1 MSNEAGSHLFLPS
14 ANDIPFGKTLSS
26 RSMRSIQEEEPVLD
40 PIGRSP
46 STTVPTPDAEYF
58 GSPNDDRG
66 FGPSFSYVAEQ
77 GRMAKGSDTEEE
89 EEEELAWAKHT
100 SIVTDYGE
108 DVWVKPSPRLGVQ
121 LTAPEAMRGSRRNS
135 KLARGTSDE
144 VDDELE
150 DPMTF
155 TKFNS
160 LLTDGGED
168 VRWGAFLTDDPLAT
182 TASRVRSQARIESL
196 RAQSAAEDLTFGRFN
211 SMRSNQG
218 EELPIGKQGSLV
230 TDFGDEEMVGNMPS
244 LITKTMTKFLH
255 ERGSIDGLEDTF
267 QAAAFASAAASAVA
281 PGMPGYPNFQ
291 QPRDSLLNEAPAQ
304 VPPGVLPQAAQARGR
319 PAIPPPAFLP
329 LGEENP
335 GLPLRNL
342 PQLSPP
348 PATNSLPIG
357 AGGFSPGGLLN
368 LAQGQAGASVPPLY
382 GGQGASPTAA
392 AIQAQAAQMAHERL
406 LMADASERFR
416 QVGLDAGLS
425 QLQPPSLGMDPRLA
439 SLVAAQSA
447 FQPPNVTSFGG
458 LPMAPQMGQS
468 GPMPAGDLETMLTEN
483 LLKQRHHL
491 QQLQLHQVQQQ
502 QMQLQQLMQAQQQQ
516 QQQQQPQLQ
525 QQLGLQAQLLMQQPA
540 LQSSVPPI
548 GQAPRGG
555 RGQERPNQRDTRGKE
570 KSSPSKR
577 QKEKQTTVMLR
588 NLPVGY
594 SRDMLV
600 ALMNR
605 YGFEACFD
613 FVYIPIN
620 FRTQAM
626 FGYAFVN
633 FVDELKAL
641 RARQVFEGF
650 TEWGVET
657 DKVCEVSW
665 SDMHQGLLAHV
676 NRYRSSPVMH
686 ESVPDEYKPAVYSQ
700 GQRVAFPAPTKRIRV
715 PRIRRAP
722 EGGEDDGGEDDFGLD
737 GDI

>member
-14 ANDIPFGKTLSS
+14 ANDIPFGKTLSL

-58 GSPNDDRG
+58 GSPNDERSS

-108 DVWVKPSPRLGVQ
+108 DVWVKPSPRLGLQ
-121 LTAPEAMRGSRRNS
+121 LTPPEAMRGSRRNS
-135 KLARGTSDE
+135 RLARGISDE
-144 VDDELE
+144 ADEELE

-196 RAQSAAEDLTFGRFN
+196 RAQSAAEDLRLGRFN

-218 EELPIGKQGSLV
+218 EELPIGKHSSLV
-230 TDFGDEEMVGNMPS
+230 TDFGDEEVVGNMPS
-244 LITKTMTKFLH
+244 LITKTVTKFLH
-255 ERGSIDGLEDTF
+255 ERGSIDALEDTL
-267 QAAAFASAAASAVA
+267 QAAAFASAANAAA
-281 PGMPGYPNFQ
+281 PGMPGYPNFP
-291 QPRDSLLNEAPAQ
+291 QPRNEAPQ
-304 VPPGVLPQAAQARGR
+304 VPPGVLPQARGR
-319 PAIPPPAFLP
+319 PAIPPAFLP
-329 LGEENP
+329 LEENP
-335 GLPLRNL
+335 GLPRNL
-342 PQLSPP
+342 QPPLP
-348 PATNSLPIG
+348 PATNSLPG
-357 AGGFSPGGLLN
+357 AASFSPGGLLN

-392 AIQAQAAQMAHERL
+392 AIQSQAAQMAHERL
-406 LMADASERFR
+406 LMADASERRFR

-425 QLQPPSLGMDPRLA
+425 QLQASSLGMDPRLA

-447 FQPPNVTSFGG
+447 FQAPNVTSLAG

-491 QQLQLHQVQQQ
+491 QQLQLHQVHQQ

-516 QQQQQPQLQ
+516 PPQLQ
-525 QQLGLQAQLLMQQPA
+525 QQLGAAQAQLLMQQPA
-540 LQSSVPPI
+540 MQSMSPI

-555 RGQERPNQRDTRGKE
+555 RGQERPNHRDTRGKE

-577 QKEKQTTVMLR
+577 
-588 NLPVGY
+588 Y

-605 YGFEACFD
+605 YGFEASFD

-641 RARQVFEGF
+641 RARRIFEGF

-722 EGGEDDGGEDDFGLD
+722 EGGEDDAGEDDYGLD

>member
-1 MSNEAGSHLFLPS
+1 
-14 ANDIPFGKTLSS
+14 
-26 RSMRSIQEEEPVLD
+26 MRSIQEEEPVLD

-108 DVWVKPSPRLGVQ
+108 DVWVKPSPRLGLQ
-121 LTAPEAMRGSRRNS
+121 PEAMRGRRNS
-135 KLARGTSDE
+135 KLARGISDE
-144 VDDELE
+144 ADEELE

-182 TASRVRSQARIESL
+182 TASQVRSQARFESL
-196 RAQSAAEDLTFGRFN
+196 RAQSAAEDLAFN
-211 SMRSNQG
+211 RLTSMRSNQG
-218 EELPIGKQGSLV
+218 EELPIGKHSSLV
-230 TDFGDEEMVGNMPS
+230 TDFGDEEVVGNMPS
-244 LITKTMTKFLH
+244 LITKTVTKFLH
-255 ERGSIDGLEDTF
+255 DRGSIDALEDTL
-267 QAAAFASAAASAVA
+267 QAAAFASAANAVA
-281 PGMPGYPNFQ
+281 PGPGYPNFQ
-291 QPRDSLLNEAPAQ
+291 QPRDSLLEPPQ
-304 VPPGVLPQAAQARGR
+304 VPPGVLPQARGR
-319 PAIPPPAFLP
+319 PAIPPTFLP
-329 LGEENP
+329 FEENL

-342 PQLSPP
+342 QPP
-348 PATNSLPIG
+348 IAPAPATNSLPVG
-357 AGGFSPGGLLN
+357 AASFSPGGLLN

-392 AIQAQAAQMAHERL
+392 AIQSQAAQMAHERL

-425 QLQPPSLGMDPRLA
+425 QLQAPSLGIDPRLA

-447 FQPPNVTSFGG
+447 FQAPATSLGG
-458 LPMAPQMGQS
+458 LQAPQIPQMGQN
-468 GPMPAGDLETMLTEN
+468 GPPGGDLETMLTEN

-516 QQQQQPQLQ
+516 QQPPQLQ

-540 LQSSVPPI
+540 MQSNMSPI

-641 RARQVFEGF
+641 RARQIFEGF

-722 EGGEDDGGEDDFGLD
+722 EGGEDDGGEDDYGLD